1 MVTKTLIEFLKD
13 DKNSRIKKY
22 EFLKSLDLCYSDLFE
37 LRELFKYD
45 EEVYPMLYS
54 LTSYQDNKI
63 SHSVIKQ
70 ETKRKNAVKQK
81 KMKRVRRKKSYD

>member
-13 DKNSRIKKY
+13 DKNSRNKKY

-54 LTSYQDNKI
+54 LTSYQYKKI
-63 SHSVIKQ
+63 SHIVIKQ